1 MRQRVLFC
9 IFTALLMTSGPSHG
23 QQAGHTYPTR
33 QVRMVV
39 PYPAGGPT
47 DLIGRLLAQKLGE
60 QLGQSFY
67 VENIAGASGALGAG
81 QVAQAAADGHTL
93 LVVTNDFAVA
103 SVASSKM
110 TYDPVKSFSPVTIV
124 AASPQVVAV
133 NPTVPARNMKELID
147 LIRAAPDKYNY
158 AGLGIGFGQL
168 SAERLFKLGLK
179 LDGLARVPFNGAA
192 PAVNSTLAGHTQII
206 FLGLPPVA
214 PHLGSGKLT
223 AIAVTSHTRSPAF
236 PEIPTLRESGVPDQE
251 SEVLIGVVAPA
262 GTPADVLSLLQQ
274 RIRGIVA
281 LPDVKS
287 TLDTLS
293 FQAVASTPSD
303 YADQIK
309 DDIAV
314 WGKVMKDANI
324 PRD

>member
-23 QQAGHTYPTR
+23 QQAGHTYPSR

-93 LVVTNDFAVA
+93 LVVTNDFAVV
-103 SVASSKM
+103 SVASSKLP
-110 TYDPVKSFSPVTIV
+110 YDPVKSFSPVTIV
-124 AASPQVVAV
+124 ATSPQVVAV

-168 SAERLFKLGLK
+168 SAERLFRLGLK

-251 SEVLIGVVAPA
+251 SELLIGVVAPA

>member
-9 IFTALLMTSGPSHG
+9 VFAALLMTSGPSHG

-110 TYDPVKSFSPVTIV
+110 TYDPSRASRRSQSSPRPPRW
-124 AASPQVVAV
+124 S
-133 NPTVPARNMKELID
+133 
-147 LIRAAPDKYNY
+147 
-158 AGLGIGFGQL
+158 L
-168 SAERLFKLGLK
+168 S
-179 LDGLARVPFNGAA
+179 
-192 PAVNSTLAGHTQII
+192 TQ
-206 FLGLPPVA
+206 
-214 PHLGSGKLT
+214 
-223 AIAVTSHTRSPAF
+223 RSP
-236 PEIPTLRESGVPDQE
+236 PET
-251 SEVLIGVVAPA
+251 
-262 GTPADVLSLLQQ
+262 
-274 RIRGIVA
+274 
-281 LPDVKS
+281 
-287 TLDTLS
+287 
-293 FQAVASTPSD
+293 
-303 YADQIK
+303 
-309 DDIAV
+309 
-314 WGKVMKDANI
+314 
-324 PRD
+324 

>member
-9 IFTALLMTSGPSHG
+9 IFTALLMTSGPLHG
-23 QQAGHTYPTR
+23 QQAGHTYPSR

-103 SVASSKM
+103 SVASSKLP
-110 TYDPVKSFSPVTIV
+110 YDPVKSFSPVTIV
-124 AASPQVVAV
+124 ATSPQVVAV

-168 SAERLFKLGLK
+168 SAELVQ
-179 LDGLARVPFNGAA
+179 ARPE
-192 PAVNSTLAGHTQII
+192 AGR
-206 FLGLPPVA
+206 A
-214 PHLGSGKLT
+214 C
-223 AIAVTSHTRSPAF
+223 ARSF
-236 PEIPTLRESGVPDQE
+236 
-251 SEVLIGVVAPA
+251 
-262 GTPADVLSLLQQ
+262 
-274 RIRGIVA
+274 
-281 LPDVKS
+281 
-287 TLDTLS
+287 
-293 FQAVASTPSD
+293 
-303 YADQIK
+303 
-309 DDIAV
+309 
-314 WGKVMKDANI
+314 
-324 PRD
+324 